1 MAVTR
6 LMNKWEDTL
15 CGIAQKPAKDLRLVI
30 TNQKKSPKGH
40 WLQSKRMPVLY
51 NEQPQLL

>member
-30 TNQKKSPKGH
+30 TNQKKSQKGH